1 MTQRVRKDG
10 RESVPSPPANRRRQ
24 CLSTM
29 LLIVA
34 VTGGAMAGWIAG
46 RRHVQTMLNDVDDL
60 GETIVVSF
68 FHEGHDRN
76 GGWGSSLVLIEGDH
90 MLYLPGSYGTYSTG
104 TASYSNN
111 VINGVEII
119 GNKEYLFEGTIIPK
133 EYNLRYLYLNVTKIR
148 ELN

>member
-60 GETIVVSF
+60 GETVVVSF
-68 FHEGHDRN
+68 FHEG
-76 GGWGSSLVLIEGDH
+76 
-90 MLYLPGSYGTYSTG
+90 GTYDLLI
-104 TASYSNN
+104 
-111 VINGVEII
+111 V
-119 GNKEYLFEGTIIPK
+119 
-133 EYNLRYLYLNVTKIR
+133 LYAVVGAALGLAIVVVPTVLTRFFNSGRQFRAANSKAR
-148 ELN
+148 NELTQAMENAPS